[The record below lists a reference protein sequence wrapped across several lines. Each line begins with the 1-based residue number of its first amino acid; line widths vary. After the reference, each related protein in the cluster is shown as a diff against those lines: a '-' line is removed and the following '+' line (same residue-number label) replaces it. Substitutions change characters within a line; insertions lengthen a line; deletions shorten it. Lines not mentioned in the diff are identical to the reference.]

1 MMKSPNFD
9 NKFGFG
15 TIFADKMF
23 IFERI
28 EEKGEEKADISVKK
42 QDNTE
47 NPGNKGIFFDNKAF
61 GHLLTVGTV
70 THLSQVRSPSCGFKL
85 LYHLSENAF
94 WLLWRWRR
102 YVDWTRAIIW
112 VGKIWFSVVGVS
124 SAVLLSAWICWLG
137 RWVVTGLLSEVRVVV
152 RLWCIIGV
160 CTWHSNYYSLA
171 DSRYSS
177 KFTSKTIFL
186 THDGKKP
193 PQKILT

>member
-102 YVDWTRAIIW
+102 YVDWTRAII
-112 VGKIWFSVVGVS
+112 
-124 SAVLLSAWICWLG
+124 
-137 RWVVTGLLSEVRVVV
+137 
-152 RLWCIIGV
+152 
-160 CTWHSNYYSLA
+160 
-171 DSRYSS
+171 
-177 KFTSKTIFL
+177 
-186 THDGKKP
+186 
-193 PQKILT
+193 